1 MPRLVALRPGTVVA
15 SVDLG
20 YFAYRL
26 EFMATMWDEAPCMS
40 LVYAYPPSVPIVIRP
55 QDGAVIPLSST
66 AVIALLRM
74 PVEFAKSLDELAGV
88 VKATNDSTTLEIA
101 KLRATEAFT
110 LFMNNPRMRKDTVD
124 EMAKAFEGFIGVA
137 WEIRTWIADGAV
149 EKTRWETL
157 NGVLVGIP

>member
-40 LVYAYPPSVPIVIRP
+40 LVYAYPPSVPIMFRP
-55 QDGAVIPLSST
+55 GDGAMIPLSSM

-88 VKATNDSTTLEIA
+88 VKATNESATQEIA
-101 KLRATEAFT
+101 KLRSTEAFT
-110 LFMNNPRMRKDTVD
+110 LFLNSPRMRKDAVD
-124 EMAKAFEGFIGVA
+124 EMAKAAEQLIAIA
-137 WEIRTWIADGAV
+137 WEIRTWIADGTP
-149 EKTRWETL
+149 EKKRWETP
-157 NGVLVGIP
+157 NGVLAGIP